1 VCGALEAIASQ
12 LSVEEPDGS
21 ARGVGELISW
31 GGRMQVHAPA
41 LVRRGTAQVVISTG
55 RKSPLFAQRL
65 GERLEASIGP
75 EYRELANVLSAMRV
89 VVRYHEESSE
99 VWQAMFEHLV
109 EASCRPLLADV
120 TTAAHL

>member
-1 VCGALEAIASQ
+1 
-12 LSVEEPDGS
+12 
-21 ARGVGELISW
+21 
-31 GGRMQVHAPA
+31 MQVHAPA

-55 RKSPLFAQRL
+55 GKSPLFAQRL
-65 GERLEASIGP
+65 GETLEASIGP
-75 EYRELANVLSAMRV
+75 EYGELANVLSAMRV

-120 TTAAHL
+120 TTAAPL